1 MPRACQFF
9 LCCSDIDLVN
19 EDAIVPNVLD
29 HGSNEHC
36 SGDDDGTED
45 HWLD

>member
-9 LCCSDIDLVN
+9 LCCNDINLVN

-29 HGSNEHC
+29 GSNEHC
-36 SGDDDGTED
+36 SGDDDRTED